1 MKKWELLHLILDNSK
16 SDKGQ
21 GDYQDQKE
29 KKRSRKGEFKLSNV
43 NFVQKGAMRVV
54 QFLKCLQSLHGV

>member
-1 MKKWELLHLILDNSK
+1 MKKWELLHLTLDNSK

-43 NFVQKGAMRVV
+43 NFMQKGAMRVV
-54 QFLKCLQSLHGV
+54 